1 MDILVFVKVILHTFR
16 NDNINCRMSS
26 SRIVYYGIVI
36 GDGNIIWFCNYNRNQ
51 CRGGWSIG
59 IGIGNDNIIHFCD

>member
-1 MDILVFVKVILHTFR
+1 MDILEFVTVILHTF
-16 NDNINCRMSS
+16 
-26 SRIVYYGIVI
+26 VYYGIGI

-59 IGIGNDNIIHFCD
+59 IGIGNGNIIHFCD